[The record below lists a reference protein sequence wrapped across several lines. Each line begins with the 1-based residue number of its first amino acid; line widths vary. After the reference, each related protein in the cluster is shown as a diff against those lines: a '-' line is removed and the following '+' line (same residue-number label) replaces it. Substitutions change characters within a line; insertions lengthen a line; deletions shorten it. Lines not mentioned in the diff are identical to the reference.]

1 MKAAFV
7 FPGQASQFVG
17 MGKDLYDTY
26 EIAHHIFDTA
36 NEIMGLDLRQICF
49 EGPEDKLKQTYITQ
63 PAIFVHSV
71 AVNSILKERGFIP
84 QAVAGHSL
92 GEYSALVSAEALSFE
107 DGLKLVKERG
117 RLMYE
122 AGQKQPGTMAAIIG
136 LAPEKVQ
143 ELCDSLANQGI
154 VQPANFNSP
163 GQIAISGEVEVVR
176 AAIDMATEMGAMKAI
191 ELVVSG
197 AFHSPLMRAAQEGLQ
212 TALENTEFNDARVP
226 LYSNVEAAAVQ
237 DKDKIRQL
245 LIQQLTK
252 PVLWQTIIENMI
264 KDGCQPFYEIGPGRV
279 LKGLQKRINR
289 KMACNEVGTTE
300 NIENL
305 GENA

>member
-49 EGPEDKLKQTYITQ
+49 EGPEEKLKQTYITQ

-176 AAIDMATEMGAMKAI
+176 AAIDMATEMGAMKAV

-289 KMACNEVGTTE
+289 KMACDEVGTTE

>member
-289 KMACNEVGTTE
+289 KMACDEVGTTE
-300 NIENL
+300 NIENI